1 MNTNWKDGLYEDYR
15 KKFGCKNIG
24 KVCWCEICVNIEM
37 LIKDTIEEVKKHI
50 PD

>member
-1 MNTNWKDGLYEDYR
+1 MNTDWKDRLHADYR

-24 KVCWCEICVNIEM
+24 QVCWCEICVNIEK
-37 LIKDTIEEVKKHI
+37 LIKDTIKEVKKHI

>member
-1 MNTNWKDGLYEDYR
+1 MNTDWKDRLHKEYR

-24 KVCWCEICVNIEM
+24 KVCWCEICVNIET
-37 LIKDTIEEVKKHI
+37 LIKDTVKEVKNNI